1 MGEIMK
7 LLVQG
12 DDFGFTK
19 GVIYGIVDAI
29 DNGILR
35 NTGLFA
41 NSPYAPLA
49 VSYMDERRDKVCF
62 GIDFNLVSGPSLLNK
77 SDIPHLIDDSGM
89 FISSGKRIHDERF
102 KTEEGRREMFPYEE
116 VYKELRAQYD
126 RFVELTGGHKPGY
139 LAPHSLGHE
148 TYNEAMAQI
157 SKETGVPL
165 AMELQK
171 KYEFANLF
179 FILMQEKTDKAS
191 QNKTFDA
198 SDQLNKNTT
207 QAVID
212 HWDELMSHEYASI
225 GQHPGYLDVELLQ
238 MSSLSLERIRDHQMM
253 TSPVIKKMIEDSG
266 VELITYYDLY

>member
-1 MGEIMK
+1 MK

-19 GVIYGIVDAI
+19 SVIYGIVDAI

-62 GIDFNLVSGPSLLNK
+62 GIDFNLVSGPSLLSK
-77 SDIPHLIDDSGM
+77 KDIPHLVDEEGN

-126 RFVELTGGHKPGY
+126 KFVELSGHKPGY

-148 TYNEAMAQI
+148 TYNEVMAQI

-171 KYEFANLF
+171 KYNFANLF
-179 FILMQEKTDKAS
+179 FILMQEKADKAS

-198 SDQLNKNTT
+198 WDQLNKNPT
-207 QAVID
+207 QEVIN
-212 HWDELMSHEYASI
+212 HWDMLLQHEYAAI
-225 GQHPGYLDVELLQ
+225 GQHPAFLDAELVK
-238 MSSLSLERIRDHQMM
+238 MSSLSIERVRDHEMM
-253 TSPVIKKMIEDSG
+253 TSPTIKKMIEENN